1 MADVV
6 WEDLNCRAR
15 KIEGGYESVLNWDE
29 EELVVN
35 FVPFDDMAEILEEG
49 LGRKPTPEEVE
60 EEGREIAGDPECALD
75 TLPPLPRRREE
86 GIGEIANNWERVR
99 RYLGMSDLEGKMM
112 ELKGEMAFLKKQM
125 EKEGISQD

>member
-1 MADVV
+1 MAVAW

-35 FVPFDDMAEILEEG
+35 YFPFDLTAEMFEKQ

-60 EEGREIAGDPECALD
+60 ERSRELAGNPKSAIVRHAATTERARGGRDWGDCE
-75 TLPPLPRRREE
+75 
-86 GIGEIANNWERVR
+86 
-99 RYLGMSDLEGKMM
+99 
-112 ELKGEMAFLKKQM
+112 
-125 EKEGISQD
+125 